1 MKNFCIIF
9 LLISVNIFTQ
19 NLHQRFDGI
28 NFTIGSNV
36 PLNPFNG
43 GIEIPRYQFVD
54 IDNDG
59 DLDLFIYD
67 RDTTLNFYR
76 NEGNSSFG
84 IFKLITTRYQNL
96 NIRNWFRFA
105 DLDGDGDKDLFCGG
119 DSQRVRYYK
128 NIGTFTN
135 PNFVLEQYGVKT
147 DLGDYISSESACV
160 PDLAD
165 VDGDGDLDFMTGT
178 STGEITY
185 YQNIGTS
192 SNFIFKFITSRFA
205 NILIIG
211 GAMQDPRHGASSI
224 MFADIDGD
232 LDKDLFWGDLFG
244 HSIYFIKNTGNSNN
258 FNWTQID
265 TNYPPPTH
273 YISPGFNMPGI
284 YDIDNDG
291 RNDLFIGVLIG
302 AKSLNNFVYYKN
314 NGPLSNPLFSK
325 MTDNFILSIDAG
337 SYSYPTFTDI
347 DNDGDL
353 DLFIGC
359 DRSIIFY
366 RNTGST
372 NFPAYTLVT
381 DSLPLNVS
389 NFNFSVTAGDLN
401 GDGKK
406 DLVIGY
412 FSLARLRY
420 FRNDGTLSNPI
431 FNYVPSQL
439 DTMNLTQS
447 SAPCL
452 GDLDGDG
459 DLDLLAGNSSG
470 RIFYYRNNGNSNVF
484 NFQLISTNFA
494 GINVGNDATPSLG
507 DLDGDGDLDLLI
519 GNRLGKIFYYR
530 NDGTVNSP
538 NFTLISANYA
548 NINAFAN
555 SVPALADINNDGD
568 KDLFIGNIKGGL
580 YFYENWDVFGISK
593 INNEIPSKFYL
604 HQNYPNPFNPTTN
617 INFEIAKKG
626 FTQIILFDILG
637 RELKKLVSEE
647 LNAGIYQL
655 SWNAG
660 GFPSGIYF
668 YKLIAADYSQTRKM
682 ILLK

>member
-1 MKNFCIIF
+1 
-9 LLISVNIFTQ
+9 
-19 NLHQRFDGI
+19 
-28 NFTIGSNV
+28 
-36 PLNPFNG
+36 
-43 GIEIPRYQFVD
+43 
-54 IDNDG
+54 
-59 DLDLFIYD
+59 
-67 RDTTLNFYR
+67 
-76 NEGNSSFG
+76 
-84 IFKLITTRYQNL
+84 
-96 NIRNWFRFA
+96 
-105 DLDGDGDKDLFCGG
+105 
-119 DSQRVRYYK
+119 
-128 NIGTFTN
+128 
-135 PNFVLEQYGVKT
+135 
-147 DLGDYISSESACV
+147 
-160 PDLAD
+160 
-165 VDGDGDLDFMTGT
+165 
-178 STGEITY
+178 
-185 YQNIGTS
+185 
-192 SNFIFKFITSRFA
+192 
-205 NILIIG
+205 
-211 GAMQDPRHGASSI
+211 
-224 MFADIDGD
+224 
-232 LDKDLFWGDLFG
+232 
-244 HSIYFIKNTGNSNN
+244 
-258 FNWTQID
+258 
-265 TNYPPPTH
+265 
-273 YISPGFNMPGI
+273 
-284 YDIDNDG
+284 
-291 RNDLFIGVLIG
+291 
-302 AKSLNNFVYYKN
+302 
-314 NGPLSNPLFSK
+314 

-353 DLFIGC
+353 DLFTGC
-359 DRSIIFY
+359 DRSIVFY
-366 RNTGST
+366 RNTGSA

-470 RIFYYRNNGNSNVF
+470 RIYYYRNNGNSNVF

-494 GINVGNDATPSLG
+494 GINVGNDASPSLG

-530 NDGTVNSP
+530 NDGTINTP
-538 NFTLISANYA
+538 NFTLVSSNYA

-555 SVPALADINNDGD
+555 SIPAIADINNDGD

-593 INNEIPSKFYL
+593 INNEIPSKFNL

-617 INFEIAKKG
+617 INFEIAKTG
-626 FTQIILFDILG
+626 FTQIIVFDILG

-655 SWNAG
+655 IWDAG
-660 GFPSGIYF
+660 EFPSGIYF
-668 YKLIAADYSQTRKM
+668 YKLITADYSQTRKM